1 MKYIVKVFVILMVF
15 LLAPQFYST
24 TKAEGDSISCPRV
37 KLAVELTGK
46 ILKLSGNWLQDC
58 EAGKADTIFHR
69 ARHLQY
75 LALEALRHQN
85 CETALRLTLE
95 SRKTSYRAVV
105 FCFGVEGL
113 CQRTQAVV
121 MRTGQ
126 AIDYL
131 KDLIERC
138 DNERAKHLFRA
149 AVYLQ
154 QKAVEAQRQN
164 MCPGALELTLK
175 ARGLLLRAAYICHE
189 DARVLGLFPD
199 LEETEV
205 EEDFG
210 SFEPAIAGIIMQNS
224 PNPFNA
230 QTAISY
236 TLPSDAKV
244 TLVVYNIKGEKV
256 KTLVDEFQTAGAK
269 RVIWDGTNQNSDKVA
284 SGVYFY
290 RLEAGDLKATK
301 RMVLLK

>member
-1 MKYIVKVFVILMVF
+1 M
-15 LLAPQFYST
+15 
-24 TKAEGDSISCPRV
+24 
-37 KLAVELTGK
+37 
-46 ILKLSGNWLQDC
+46 
-58 EAGKADTIFHR
+58 
-69 ARHLQY
+69 
-75 LALEALRHQN
+75 
-85 CETALRLTLE
+85 
-95 SRKTSYRAVV
+95 
-105 FCFGVEGL
+105 
-113 CQRTQAVV
+113 V

-138 DNERAKHLFRA
+138 DSERAKHLFRA

-154 QKAVEAQRQN
+154 HKAVEAQRQN
-164 MCPGALELTLK
+164 MCPNALELTLK

-189 DARVLGLFPD
+189 EGRVLGLFPD
-199 LEETEV
+199 LEETEG
-205 EEDFG
+205 EDNFG
-210 SFEPAIAGIIMQNS
+210 NFEPAIAGITMQNS

-256 KTLVDEFQTAGAK
+256 KTLVDEFQTAGVK

-290 RLEAGDLKATK
+290 RLEAGNMKATK